1 MYLFTSSFGATQLN
15 MEAQP
20 KLYKMEMSVRI
31 REVKRLANLTD
42 EEANAIFSMAGLPRD
57 VADRM
62 IENVIGAIQVPLGI
76 ATNFIINGK
85 ETLIPMAIEEPSVV
99 AAASNAA
106 KMARAKGGFRAS
118 TTEPIMIGQ
127 IQVVGVSDPY
137 AAAQRVLEQEKRLIE
152 ICNVTNPTLVKV
164 GGGALGV
171 RTKVIDSIRGKM
183 LIVEIDVDCRDAM
196 GANTVNTMAEEL
208 APYIESLTGGRVR
221 LRIISN
227 LAVKRLARAWAIFD
241 RESLGGEDVVEGIL
255 DAYAF
260 AEADPFRCTTHNKGI
275 MNGITAVTLATGN
288 DTRAIEAGAHTY
300 AARNGRYESLTKYS
314 KDKEGNL
321 VGSIELPIA
330 AGILGGAASTHPVA
344 KAAIKILGV
353 KSAQELAQVM
363 ASVGLAQNLAA
374 LRALAVEGINRGHMK
389 LHARNL
395 AILAGAT
402 PDMVDEVVSRIE
414 TEHKVT
420 FDKVAEIVK
429 ELKREAGKN

>member
-1 MYLFTSSFGATQLN
+1 
-15 MEAQP
+15 
-20 KLYKMEMSVRI
+20 
-31 REVKRLANLTD
+31 
-42 EEANAIFSMAGLPRD
+42 
-57 VADRM
+57 
-62 IENVIGAIQVPLGI
+62 
-76 ATNFIINGK
+76 
-85 ETLIPMAIEEPSVV
+85 MAIEEPSVV

>member
-1 MYLFTSSFGATQLN
+1 MDSQI
-15 MEAQP
+15 
-20 KLYKMEMSVRI
+20 KLYKMTMQERME
-31 REVKRLANLTD
+31 EVKKFTGLSEQDLD
-42 EEANAIFSMAGLPRD
+42 PIYSMNGLPRD
-57 VADRM
+57 LADRM
-62 IENVIGAIQVPLGI
+62 IENVLGAIQIPVGL

-85 ETLIPMAIEEPSVV
+85 EMLIPMAIEEPSVV

-118 TTEPIMIGQ
+118 ASAPIMIGQ

-137 AAAQRVLEQEKRLIE
+137 AAAQRVIEQSAKLIQ
-152 ICNVTNPTLVKV
+152 ICNSTNPTLVKV
-164 GGGALGV
+164 GGGAVEV
-171 RTKVIDSIRGKM
+171 RTKVINTIRGVM

-196 GANTVNTMAEEL
+196 GANTVNTMAETL
-208 APYIESLTGGRVR
+208 APYIESLTGGKVK

-241 RESLGGEDVVEGIL
+241 KESLGGEEVVDGIL

-288 DTRAIEAGAHTY
+288 DTRAIEAGAHAY
-300 AARNGRYESLTKYS
+300 ASRNGKYESLTKYA

-321 VGSIELPIA
+321 VGSIELPLA
-330 AGILGGAASTHPVA
+330 AGILGGATSTHPA
-344 KAAIKILGV
+344 TKTAIKILGV
-353 KSAQELAQVM
+353 KSAQELAHVM

-402 PDMVDEVVSRIE
+402 PDMVDEVVARIGVGH
-414 TEHKVT
+414 TVT
-420 FDKVAEIVK
+420 YDTIAEIVK
-429 ELKREAGKN
+429 DIKEKRKQPQ

>member
-1 MYLFTSSFGATQLN
+1 MDSQV
-15 MEAQP
+15 
-20 KLYKMEMSVRI
+20 KLYKMTMQERI
-31 REVKRLANLTD
+31 DQVKRFSGLTD
-42 EEANAIFSMAGLPRD
+42 EEALTIYSMNGLSRD
-57 VADRM
+57 LADRM
-62 IENVIGAIQVPLGI
+62 IENVIGAIQVPMGI
-76 ATNFIINGK
+76 ATNFIINGR
-85 ETLIPMAIEEPSVV
+85 EVLVPMAIEEPSVV

-118 TTEPIMIGQ
+118 ATAPIMIGQ
-127 IQVVGVSDPY
+127 IQVIGVADPY
-137 AAAQRVLEQEKRLIE
+137 AAAQRVIEQSRKLIE
-152 ICNVTNPTLVKV
+152 ICNSTNPTLVKV
-164 GGGALGV
+164 GGGALEV
-171 RTKVIDSIRGKM
+171 RAKVINTIRGSM

-196 GANTVNTMAEEL
+196 GANTVNTMAETL
-208 APYIESLTGGRVR
+208 APYIESLTGGKVK

-241 RESLGGEDVVEGIL
+241 KESLGGEEVVDGIL

-288 DTRAIEAGAHTY
+288 DTRAIEAGAHAY
-300 AARNGRYESLTKYS
+300 ACRNGRYESLTKYA
-314 KDKEGNL
+314 KDGEGNL

-330 AGILGGAASTHPVA
+330 AGILGGATSTHPAA

-353 KSAQELAQVM
+353 KTAQELAQVM

-402 PDMVDEVVSRIE
+402 PDMVDEVVSRIGIG
-414 TEHKVT
+414 HAVT
-420 FDKVAEIVK
+420 YDVVAEIVK
-429 ELKREAGKN
+429 ELKERKRATQ